1 MALHKPA
8 SEIAN
13 LYATEEDSSY
23 TDALN
28 ACDTYLRPCLA
39 IVDRNPEIEAGVI
52 EQSRLIARTRPPY
65 GLLADY
71 GDADN
76 PTEE

>member
-39 IVDRNPEIEAGVI
+39 IVDRNPEIEAGI
-52 EQSRLIARTRPPY
+52 LAQSELIAWTCPPY
-65 GLLADY
+65 ELLADY

-76 PTEE
+76 PEE